1 MNLGLVGMDPR
12 ISLFL
17 PCPCFVMCSV
27 QTHASVGRNVNS
39 NKPQPRPA
47 VSSQAVQC
55 WPHQSFRAESSSL
68 SPDNG
73 AKNGFR
79 QKNGTDACYCVYAG
93 LVQFKVAPKTSSV
106 RILELGSLLGALRRK
121 EKVKS

>member
-17 PCPCFVMCSV
+17 PCPCFVVCSV

-47 VSSQAVQC
+47 ASSQAVL
-55 WPHQSFRAESSSL
+55 SSSEL
-68 SPDNG
+68 QSGVKHPVTRQWSKKMGSGRKRGRMCVCRVSP
-73 AKNGFR
+73 
-79 QKNGTDACYCVYAG
+79 V
-93 LVQFKVAPKTSSV
+93 
-106 RILELGSLLGALRRK
+106 
-121 EKVKS
+121 

>member
-17 PCPCFVMCSV
+17 PCPCFV

-39 NKPQPRPA
+39 NKPQT
-47 VSSQAVQC
+47 SSQAVQC
-55 WPHQSFRAESSSL
+55 WPHQSFRAESSTL
-68 SPDNG
+68 SPYNG

-79 QKNGTDACYCVYAG
+79 QKKGTDVCLQG
-93 LVQFKVAPKTSSV
+93 
-106 RILELGSLLGALRRK
+106 
-121 EKVKS
+121 

>member
-17 PCPCFVMCSV
+17 PCPCFV

-47 VSSQAVQC
+47 ASSQAELASSELQSGVKQPVTRQWREKWVQ
-55 WPHQSFRAESSSL
+55 AEKWYGCL
-68 SPDNG
+68 L
-73 AKNGFR
+73 
-79 QKNGTDACYCVYAG
+79 CVCMQG
-93 LVQFKVAPKTSSV
+93 
-106 RILELGSLLGALRRK
+106 
-121 EKVKS
+121 

>member
-17 PCPCFVMCSV
+17 PCPCFV

-47 VSSQAVQC
+47 AARQC

-73 AKNGFR
+73 AKNVFR
-79 QKNGTDACYCVYAG
+79 QKNGTDVCMQG
-93 LVQFKVAPKTSSV
+93 
-106 RILELGSLLGALRRK
+106 
-121 EKVKS
+121 

>member
-17 PCPCFVMCSV
+17 PCPCFV

-47 VSSQAVQC
+47 ASSQAVQC
-55 WPHQSFRAESSSL
+55 WPHQSFRAESSTL

-73 AKNGFR
+73 TKNGFG
-79 QKNGTDACYCVYAG
+79 QKNGRRMFAACMQG
-93 LVQFKVAPKTSSV
+93 
-106 RILELGSLLGALRRK
+106 
-121 EKVKS
+121 

>member
-17 PCPCFVMCSV
+17 PCPCFV

-47 VSSQAVQC
+47 ASSQAVLASSEL
-55 WPHQSFRAESSSL
+55 QSGVKQPVTRQWGKKWVLAEKWDGCL
-68 SPDNG
+68 
-73 AKNGFR
+73 
-79 QKNGTDACYCVYAG
+79 YAG
-93 LVQFKVAPKTSSV
+93 LVQFKVARKSSSV
-106 RILELGSLLGALRRK
+106 RILEL
-121 EKVKS
+121 